1 MLRSLDANRCPV
13 EQALEVV
20 GGKWKPLILWRLAGG
35 TLRFGQLQ
43 RSMPGVTQR
52 MLTLQLRELERDGLV
67 QRTVHAEVPP
77 RVEYTLT
84 EPARGLLPVMREMGE
99 WLLRHHGDL
108 AALSSSMGE
117 RPATLES
124 RGATPVRAGNVRS
137 FRIAK

>member
-20 GGKWKPLILWRLAGG
+20 GGKWKPLILWRLASG

-52 MLTLQLRELERDGLV
+52 MLTLQLRELERDGLL

-84 EPARGLLPVMREMGE
+84 EPARGLLPVMQAMGQWLLTHHSELEARSSNMGE
-99 WLLRHHGDL
+99 PR
-108 AALSSSMGE
+108 
-117 RPATLES
+117 
-124 RGATPVRAGNVRS
+124 ATPARGTTTVRGGNVRS